1 MAFIGID
8 LGTTT
13 SEAAVF
19 QKNDGPRILK
29 DERGNE
35 IVDSYFGIKNKTNK
49 PDVGESVKS
58 IFQARPELA
67 VEQIKRRMGE
77 EVEIP
82 FGSEEI
88 ESQRLKPEEISA
100 HILRHLKRSAEE
112 QLNEEV
118 DRCVITVPANFP
130 DPARRA
136 TKKAGEIAGM
146 TVERI
151 INEPTAASLAYAYS
165 QDEELEREH
174 VMVYDLGG
182 GTFDVSIVK
191 HMKDVLDVAASSG
204 DPKLG
209 GKDFDEALLW
219 HVAEKFKEEHGLSI
233 EPESGN
239 YYRLLFECEN
249 AKKELSFNRRTSVN
263 IPFFMVKDGNPVDL
277 DVEISRSTF
286 EDLISDK
293 IDATEKSIEKA
304 LSDAELTRD
313 DIDRVILVG
322 GSTRIPYVQ
331 QHVEQVMGQ
340 SPKKRIDPDKAVA
353 LGASV
358 QAAIIDGITDH
369 VIMDTCPLSLGTSA
383 VVLKQGAARPGRYAE
398 IIKTNAKILSE
409 YMKSFHTVHEDQQ
422 FIDFRVYQR
431 EADSDSKQAE
441 IDGEPNVDE
450 GFTHLAS
457 KEIKVPPGQG
467 RQELEATYV
476 YNPDGIL
483 EITITFPETGE
494 EFEFQSHAGLDEKQI
509 EESRKRVENAYKKS
523 EYFEDVEALLEA
535 AQDELEEGS
544 MSTGKE
550 EELRGLLDDIK
561 RALAANEGE
570 KVQELEEEIT
580 DVLFEL
586 S

>member
-8 LGTTT
+8 LGTTK
-13 SEAAVF
+13 SAAAVF
-19 QKNDGPRILK
+19 EKGEDGPRILK

-35 IVDSYFGIKNKTNK
+35 IVDSYFGFQKKTK
-49 PDVGESVKS
+49 EPAVGEKVKS
-58 IFQARPELA
+58 IFQSDPELA
-67 VEQIKRRMGE
+67 FEQVKREMGKDAEIVFGAGGTEDQVLSPE
-77 EVEIP
+77 EV
-82 FGSEEI
+82 
-88 ESQRLKPEEISA
+88 SA
-100 HILRHLKRSAEE
+100 HILRHLKRSAEK

-130 DPARRA
+130 DPAKRA
-136 TKKAGEIAGM
+136 TRQAGEIAGM

-151 INEPTAASLAYAYS
+151 INEPTAASLAYS

-204 DPKLG
+204 DTDLG

-219 HVAEKFKEEHGLSI
+219 HVAEKFEEEHGLSI

-249 AKKELSFNRRTSVN
+249 AKKELSFNRRTTVN
-263 IPFFMVKDGNPVDL
+263 IPFFMVKDGDPVDL
-277 DVEISRSTF
+277 DVDINRSTF

-293 IDATEKSIEKA
+293 IDATEESIENA
-304 LSDAELTRD
+304 LDDAGLTHG

-331 QHVEQVMGQ
+331 QHVEKVMGQ
-340 SPKKRIDPDKAVA
+340 SPKKRVDPDKAIA

-358 QAAIIDGITDH
+358 QAAIIDGIIDG
-369 VIMDTCPLSLGTSA
+369 VIMDVCPLSLGTSA
-383 VVLKQGAARPGRYAE
+383 VQLMQGGARPGRYTE
-398 IIKTNAKILSE
+398 IIPTNAKMLRE
-409 YMKSFHTVHEDQQ
+409 HTKSFHTVHEDQEV
-422 FIDFRVYQR
+422 IDFRVYQR
-431 EADSDSKQAE
+431 ANESDSLQAE
-441 IDGEPNVDE
+441 IDGEPNKEE
-450 GFTHLAS
+450 GFTQLTS
-457 KEIKVPPGQG
+457 REIEVPSGGG
-467 RQELEATYV
+467 RQELKATYV

-483 EITITFPETGE
+483 NITISFPETGE
-494 EFEFQSHAGLDEKQI
+494 EFEFQFDTELTDEQV
-509 EESRKRVENAYKKS
+509 EEARKKVENAYKES
-523 EYFEDVEALLEA
+523 EYYEDVEALLQA
-535 AQDELEEGS
+535 AEDELEDGS
-544 MSTGKE
+544 MAAGKE
-550 EELRGLLDDIK
+550 EELRGLMEDIK
-561 RALAANEGE
+561 RALAANDEE
-570 KVQELEEEIT
+570 KVRRLEEEIT

>member
-19 QKNDGPRILK
+19 EEGDGPRILK
-29 DERGNE
+29 DELGNE
-35 IVDSYFGIKNKTNK
+35 IVDSYFGFDPKTRN
-49 PDVGESVKS
+49 PAVGEKVKS
-58 IFQARPELA
+58 TFQSNSEFA
-67 VEQIKRRMGE
+67 VEQVKREMGSEDKIIIGGGETEEQILSPE
-77 EVEIP
+77 EV
-82 FGSEEI
+82 
-88 ESQRLKPEEISA
+88 SA

-130 DPARRA
+130 DPVRRA

-151 INEPTAASLAYAYS
+151 INEPTAASLAYS

-204 DPKLG
+204 DTELG

-233 EPESGN
+233 EPESSN

-249 AKKELSFNRRTSVN
+249 AKKELSFNRRTSIK
-263 IPFFMVKDGNPVDL
+263 IPFFMVKDGDPVDL
-277 DVEISRSTF
+277 NVDISRSIF

-293 IDATEKSIEKA
+293 IDATEESIENA
-304 LSDAELTRD
+304 LEDADLTRD

-331 QHVEQVMGQ
+331 QHVEQVMGRT
-340 SPKKRIDPDKAVA
+340 PKKRIDPDKAVA

-358 QAAIIDGITDH
+358 QAAIIDGITEH

-383 VVLKQGAARPGRYAE
+383 VELMQGGARPGRYTE
-398 IIKTNAKILSE
+398 IIPTNANMLRE
-409 YMKSFHTVHEDQQ
+409 RTKSFHTVHEDQEV
-422 FIDFRVYQR
+422 IDFRVYQR

-441 IDGEPNVDE
+441 IDGEPNEEE
-450 GFTHLAS
+450 GFTRLTS
-457 KEIKVPPGQG
+457 RKIEVPPGGG
-467 RQELEATYV
+467 RQELKATYV

-483 EITITFPETGE
+483 NITIAFPETGE
-494 EFEFQSHAGLDEKQI
+494 EFEFQFDTGLTNEQV
-509 EESRKRVENAYKKS
+509 EESRKKLEEAWKES
-523 EYFEDVEALLEA
+523 EHEALLQA
-535 AQDELEEGS
+535 AEDELEDGS
-544 MSTGKE
+544 MAPEKE
-550 EELRGLLDDIK
+550 EHLRGLMEDIK
-561 RALAANEGE
+561 RAIAAGDDERA
-570 KVQELEEEIT
+570 QELDDEIT
-580 DVLFEL
+580 DVLFEV

>member
-19 QKNDGPRILK
+19 EKDDGPRILK

-35 IVDSYFGIKNKTNK
+35 IVDSYFGFDPKTKN
-49 PDVGESVKS
+49 PQVGEKVRST
-58 IFQARPELA
+58 FQSNTEFA
-67 VEQIKRRMGE
+67 VEQVKRRMGDE
-77 EVEIP
+77 DEIVI
-82 FGSEEI
+82 GGGETGEQILS
-88 ESQRLKPEEISA
+88 PEEISA
-100 HILRHLKRSAEE
+100 HILRHLKNSAEE

-146 TVERI
+146 TVKRI
-151 INEPTAASLAYAYS
+151 INEPTAASLAYS

-204 DPKLG
+204 DTQLG

-219 HVAEKFKEEHGLSI
+219 HVAEKFEEEHGLSI
-233 EPESGN
+233 EPKSGN

-249 AKKELSFNRRTSVN
+249 AKKELSFNRRTTVN
-263 IPFFMVKDGNPVDL
+263 IPFFMVKDGDPVDL
-277 DVEISRSTF
+277 DVDVSRSTF

-293 IDATEKSIEKA
+293 IDATEESIEKA
-304 LSDAELTRD
+304 LSDAELTRE

-331 QHVEQVMGQ
+331 QHVEEVMGQ
-340 SPKKRIDPDKAVA
+340 SPKKHIDPDKAVA

-369 VIMDTCPLSLGTSA
+369 VIMDVCPLSLGTSA
-383 VVLKQGAARPGRYAE
+383 VELTQGGARPGRYTE
-398 IIKTNAKILSE
+398 IIPSNAKVLKE
-409 YMKSFHTVHEDQQ
+409 HTESFHTVHEDQEVV
-422 FIDFRVYQR
+422 DFSVYQR
-431 EADSDSKQAE
+431 ASDSDSLQAE
-441 IDGEPNVDE
+441 IDGEPNEEE
-450 GFTHLAS
+450 GFTQLIS
-457 KEIKVPPGQG
+457 REIEVPSEGG
-467 RQELEATYV
+467 RQEVKATYV

-483 EITITFPETGE
+483 NITVAFPETGE
-494 EFEFQSHAGLDEKQI
+494 EFEFEFDTGMADEQV
-509 EESRKRVENAYKKS
+509 EDSRKKLEEAWKES
-523 EYFEDVEALLEA
+523 EHEALLQA
-535 AQDELEEGS
+535 AEDELEDGS
-544 MSTGKE
+544 MAPEKE
-550 EELRGLLDDIK
+550 EELRRLMEEIK
-561 RALAANEGE
+561 RAIAAGDDERA
-570 KVQELEEEIT
+570 QELEEEIT